1 MNFIDKF
8 FFMLCDQ
15 KNLEGLSVGG
25 CTNWKAGSYLEL
37 DANSCT

>member
-15 KNLEGLSVGG
+15 KNLEELSVGG

-37 DANSCT
+37 GVNSST